1 MDTPEQPQYLRIK
14 THILAAIR
22 AGELRPGD
30 RIPAETSLA
39 GQFGVSRMTVN
50 RAIRELADAG
60 VVQRFVGDGT
70 YIAEPRAE
78 SPLTEIRNIADEI
91 RSRGHAYSARVIA
104 LAQVIADQ
112 DVAQGLGVRLGEPAF
127 HSLIV
132 HCENEVP
139 VQLEE
144 RHVNPALCPDYL
156 AQDYLSITPNQY
168 LSRTCPLTDVEHLL
182 SARLP
187 GPREQSLLGIAADD
201 PCLLLLRRT
210 WSGGRLVSV
219 ARLWH
224 PGSRYALRSHIHLP
238 EPGDADQSV

>member
-1 MDTPEQPQYLRIK
+1 MSTAPQYQRIK
-14 THILAAIR
+14 EHLLAAIR
-22 AGELRPGD
+22 DGELRPGD
-30 RIPAETSLA
+30 RIAAETSLA
-39 GQFGVSRMTVN
+39 TQFGVSRMTVN

-60 VVQRFVGDGT
+60 VVERFVGDGT

-91 RSRGHAYSARVIA
+91 RARGHQYSARVEG
-104 LAQVIADQ
+104 LAEVSADE
-112 DVAQGLGVRLGEPAF
+112 DVAQRLGVRLQAKVF
-127 HSLIV
+127 RSLIV

-144 RHVNPALCPDYL
+144 RHVSPELCPDYL
-156 AQDYLSITPNQY
+156 LQDFTQITPNQY

-187 GPREQSLLGIAADD
+187 GGHEQRLLKIGADE

-224 PGSRYALRSHIHLP
+224 PGSRYALRSHIHLQD
-238 EPGDADQSV
+238 PGKGSHSV

>member
-1 MDTPEQPQYLRIK
+1 MDIPGPQPQYLRIK

-22 AGELRPGD
+22 DGALRPGD

-78 SPLTEIRNIADEI
+78 SPLTEIRNIAEEI
-91 RSRGHAYSARVIA
+91 RNRGHQYSARVVTLVQVSADEDIA
-104 LAQVIADQ
+104 Q
-112 DVAQGLGVRLGEPAF
+112 RLGLRLAEPVF

-156 AQDYLSITPNQY
+156 EQDFLRITPNQH
-168 LSRTCPLTDVEHLL
+168 LTRTCPLTDVEHLL

-187 GPREQSLLGIAADD
+187 GPRERDLLGIAGDE

-224 PGSRYALRSHIHLP
+224 PGSRYALRSHIHLADAG
-238 EPGDADQSV
+238 PGHDA

>member
-1 MDTPEQPQYLRIK
+1 MSIDPAPHYQRIK
-14 THILAAIR
+14 DHILAAIR
-22 AGELRPGD
+22 DGELRPGD
-30 RIPAETSLA
+30 RIAAETSLA
-39 GQFGVSRMTVN
+39 TQFGVSRMTVN

-60 VVQRFVGDGT
+60 VVERFVGDGT
-70 YIAEPRAE
+70 YVAEPRAE

-91 RSRGHAYSARVIA
+91 RARGHQYSARVA
-104 LAQVIADQ
+104 GLAQVSADE
-112 DVAQGLGVRLGEPAF
+112 DVAQRLGVRLQESVF

-144 RHVNPALCPDYL
+144 RHVTPELCPDYL
-156 AQDYLSITPNQY
+156 QQDFALITPNQY

-187 GPREQSLLGIAADD
+187 GPREQQLLQIGAQE

-224 PGSRYALRSHIHLP
+224 PGSRYALRAHIHLQ
-238 EPGDADQSV
+238 DADQDEHGV